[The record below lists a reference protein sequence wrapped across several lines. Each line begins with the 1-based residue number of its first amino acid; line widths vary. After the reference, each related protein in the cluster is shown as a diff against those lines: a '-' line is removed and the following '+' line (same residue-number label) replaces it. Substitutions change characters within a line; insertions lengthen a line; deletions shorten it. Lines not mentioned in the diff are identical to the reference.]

1 VIWAQQMQDA
11 KNQVFVANN
20 MIGISNVIYW
30 LKQLQAA
37 KQEEA
42 DVLGNWRKD

>member
-1 VIWAQQMQDA
+1 MIWAHQLQDA
-11 KNQVFVANN
+11 KNQVFVASNL
-20 MIGISNVIYW
+20 IGISNVIYW

-42 DVLGNWRKD
+42 GVLE